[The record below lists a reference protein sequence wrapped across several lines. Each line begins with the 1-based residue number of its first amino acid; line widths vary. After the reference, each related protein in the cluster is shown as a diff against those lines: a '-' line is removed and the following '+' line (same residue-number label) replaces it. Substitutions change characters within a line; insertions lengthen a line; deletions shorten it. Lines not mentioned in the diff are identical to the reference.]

1 MFEKSLKNAP
11 HFLTY
16 VLVNSAFFTYNVNC
30 NRYKANT
37 YSP

>member
-16 VLVNSAFFTYNVNC
+16 VLVNSAFC
-30 NRYKANT
+30 KRANLLA
-37 YSP
+37 